1 MKRRCTNQGARGI
14 NQEKKTTTQHLAWT
28 CVSPFHHQ
36 QRAQRTLAK
45 RRNNRGMHQEDWGFT
60 MSNELLADEPS
71 EPWHRGE
78 TL

>member
-1 MKRRCTNQGARGI
+1 
-14 NQEKKTTTQHLAWT
+14 
-28 CVSPFHHQ
+28 
-36 QRAQRTLAK
+36 LAK

-60 MSNELLADEPS
+60 RSNEPLADEPS